1 MAAGPGGL
9 SEQRREPLDPPV
21 DGDVVDLD
29 AAFAE
34 QFLGVAVGETERS
47 YQRTASTITSDGKWK
62 PAKAERGGSD
72 RCER

>member
-1 MAAGPGGL
+1 
-9 SEQRREPLDPPV
+9 
-21 DGDVVDLD
+21 VVDLD
-29 AAFAE
+29 AAFGE

-47 YQRTASTITSDGKWK
+47 YQRTASTITSDGKRK